1 MTSTRIRSAAVIG
14 CGPAGTSVALA
25 LTGAGV
31 RVLLADPDPR
41 AVERAAGAGAGVPLT
56 RGAPPADAVVVAAPP
71 STAAEVLYTAQLLGL
86 GRAYTTVT
94 DGGEDGG
101 KDAVLVREEALLRG
115 CDLNGYVPGRL
126 LAHGQGR
133 AAAGGGPLAGRPWIL
148 NPWPTVPPEAVAA
161 VRELVVLCG
170 AILLEP
176 DPDGTGAAA
185 PAVPQSRRCPAGTP
199 V

>member
-1 MTSTRIRSAAVIG
+1 MTSTRVRSAAVIG

-41 AVERAAGAGAGVPLT
+41 AVERAAGAGAGGPLT
-56 RGAPPADAVVVAAPP
+56 RGAPPADAVVVATPP

-94 DGGEDGG
+94 DGGED
-101 KDAVLVREEALLRG
+101 AVLVREEALLRG

-126 LAHGQGR
+126 LAHGQGC
-133 AAAGGGPLAGRPWIL
+133 AAEGGGPLAGRPWIL
-148 NPWPTVPPEAVAA
+148 NPWPTVPPEAVVT

-176 DPDGTGAAA
+176 DPDGADAAA
-185 PAVPQSRRCPAGTP
+185 TAVPQSRRCPAGTP